1 MSSVPIRVV
10 SVVGA
15 RPQFVKIAPVSRAF
29 AASRLPIEDL
39 IVHTGQHYDDAMSK
53 VFFDELG
60 IPKPAVNLGIG
71 SGLHGAQ
78 TGKMLE
84 SIEAFLLERRPDV
97 VVVYGD
103 TNSTLAG
110 ALAAA
115 KLHVPV
121 LHVEAGLRSFNRR
134 MPEELNRVATDHLST
149 LLLAPTAAAVRNL
162 ENEGLANRTLRIGD
176 VMYDAVLHNSAIAR
190 ERSRFLASQGLERG
204 QYSVATVHRAENT
217 TPHELEVLLTELNVA
232 AAEFGPVVFPIHPRT
247 AASIASA
254 LPGWAASPSLR
265 LVPPVGYLDMLALV
279 DGARFVLTD
288 SGGLQKEA
296 FFLDKPCCTLRNETE
311 WVETVELGANR
322 IVGSDGAGLRQALR
336 EFGATDGIAPASP
349 GSGPA
354 PFGDGDAAGK
364 LLEALLDLVRG
375 RR

>member
-1 MSSVPIRVV
+1 M
-10 SVVGA
+10 VGA

-29 AASRLPIEDL
+29 AASRVPVEDW

-60 IPKPAVNLGIG
+60 IPKPAANLGIG

-115 KLHVPV
+115 KLHIPV

-134 MPEELNRVATDHLST
+134 MPEELNRIATDHLSD

-162 ENEGLANRTLRIGD
+162 EAEGLSARTLRIGD

-190 ERSRFLASQGLERG
+190 DKSTFLADHGLPRG
-204 QYSVATVHRAENT
+204 RYIVATVHRAENT
-217 TPHELEVLLTELNVA
+217 TPHELEILLNELNAA
-232 AAEFGPVVFPIHPRT
+232 AAEFGPIVFPIHPRT
-247 AASIASA
+247 AASINTT
-254 LPGWAASPSLR
+254 LPDWVASPSLR

-296 FFLDKPCCTLRNETE
+296 FFLGKPCCTLRNETE
-311 WVETVELGANR
+311 WVETVELGANQL
-322 IVGSDGAGLRQALR
+322 VGSDGSKLRQALQA
-336 EFGATDGIAPASP
+336 FAAKGAMSAAMGGDGD
-349 GSGPA
+349 G

-364 LLEALLDLVRG
+364 LLEALLALVRG
-375 RR
+375 RS

>member
-1 MSSVPIRVV
+1 MTKTPVRVV

-29 AASRLPIEDL
+29 ARSPVPIEDL

-60 IPKPAVNLGIG
+60 IPMPAVNLGIG

-84 SIEAFLLERRPDV
+84 TIEAFLLERVPDV

-115 KLHVPV
+115 KLHIPV

-134 MPEELNRVATDHLST
+134 MPEELNRIATDHLST

-162 ENEGLANRTLRIGD
+162 EAEGLAGRTRRTGD

-190 ERSRFLASQGLERG
+190 DRSQILAAHGLARG
-204 QYSVATVHRAENT
+204 RYGVATVHRAENT
-217 TPHELEVLLTELNVA
+217 TPHELEVLLNALNAA
-232 AAEFGPVVFPIHPRT
+232 AAEFGPIVFPIHPRT
-247 AASIASA
+247 AATIAAA
-254 LPGWAASPSLR
+254 LPGWVAAASLR

-296 FFLDKPCCTLRNETE
+296 FFLGKPCCTLRNETE

-322 IVGSDGAGLRQALR
+322 IVGSDGAKLRQALQSFDAGGFPAVAEGDR
-336 EFGATDGIAPASP
+336 EG
-349 GSGPA
+349 
-354 PFGDGDAAGK
+354 PFGDGDAAGQLLGT
-364 LLEALLDLVRG
+364 LLELVRG
-375 RR
+375 AR